1 MNREVRQFVN
11 SHSLKLYVTLAYLI
25 EETMII
31 EMKDMVNYVIVT
43 FASLLFA
50 GHR

>member
-1 MNREVRQFVN
+1 MKSEIRQLVK
-11 SHSLKLYVTLAYLI
+11 SHSLKLCVTLEYLI
-25 EETMII
+25 EDTIMI
-31 EMKDMVNYVIVT
+31 EMKDMLNYVIVT